1 MSRDALV
8 RGYTLFV
15 GDPGGVGVDAGD
27 DGGLYHR
34 DTRHLSE
41 FSTTVDGVELDV
53 IGRDLTDAGTRTV
66 VATDGNAAVNRVDER
81 SEKRSDLVVET
92 TQTVT
97 DGAGLTQYT
106 TVTNHSAVPFDGSVT
121 VGFDVDFADV
131 FEVRGYASRLERDP
145 EVGVGDHTVT
155 YAYDHGTV
163 DGETVT
169 RRTVVE
175 FEREPSRLAPGEATF
190 ELDLASQERTTVEFR
205 VRPEVAVDATAA
217 EGAGTLPQDASALAG
232 DLSGGDPP
240 ADDRSTAPGIDLPT
254 VETGDP
260 EYDRVF
266 ARAGQDLAALA
277 GATEYGPVPLAGA
290 PWFATVFGRDSL
302 IAAYQ
307 ALPVAPSLARGTLRY
322 LAAHQGTTV
331 DDAREEEPGKI
342 FHEIRDGELALRGRV
357 PHSPYYGSVDATPLW
372 VMVLRELHRWTGDD
386 GIVTD
391 LEESLD
397 AALSWIDRGRAQDG
411 DDPFLYY
418 EESPTMGLLH
428 KAWRDTPGSVQFPDG
443 ETADP
448 PIASVEVQ
456 GYVYR
461 ALRDAAD
468 LYETVLNRPTRA
480 RDLREEADRFADAFD
495 DAYWLPDE
503 DYYGVALDGDGRVVP
518 TLTSNVGHCL
528 WSGVVPDG
536 RAEAV
541 ARTLQ
546 SEELFSGWGI
556 RTMSTETAGY
566 SPISYHLGSVWPHDT
581 SLTALG
587 LARYGF
593 HDGADRLTR
602 AVMDACTQFPE
613 YRIPELFCG
622 FADDLTPK
630 PYASSCVPQ
639 AWSAGAP
646 YAFLRATF
654 AVEPGPGGNGVGVGA
669 DGLEVG
675 NDDAVLDASA
685 LDPLRRRWRD

>member
-8 RGYTLFV
+8 QGYTLFV
-15 GDPGGVGVDAGD
+15 GDPGSVGVDAGD

-34 DTRHLSE
+34 DTRHLSAL
-41 FSTTVDGVELDV
+41 STTVEGLDLDV

-92 TQTVT
+92 TQSVT
-97 DGAGLTQYT
+97 GGAGLTQYT
-106 TVTNHSAVPFDGSVT
+106 TVTNHSAVPFAGSVT

-145 EVGVGDHTVT
+145 DVSIDDRTVT

-163 DGETVT
+163 DGGTVT
-169 RRTVVE
+169 RRTAIE
-175 FEREPSRLAPGEATF
+175 FGSEPSRLGSGEATF
-190 ELDLASQERTTVEFR
+190 DLDLASQERTTVEFR
-205 VRPEVAVDATAA
+205 VRPAVAVDGAA
-217 EGAGTLPQDASALAG
+217 AGGDGTFTLDASAPAE
-232 DLSGGDPP
+232 DSRTGGPV
-240 ADDRSTAPGIDLPT
+240 ADDPSAVPGVDPAATGIDLPA

-266 ARAGQDLAALA
+266 ARAGQDLAALT
-277 GATEYGPVPLAGA
+277 GVTEHGPVPLAGA

-307 ALPVAPSLARGTLRY
+307 ALPVAPSLARGTLGY

-331 DDAREEEPGKI
+331 DDAREEAPGKM

-386 GIVTD
+386 DIVAD
-391 LEESLD
+391 LGETLD
-397 AALSWIDRGRAQDG
+397 AALSWIDRGRARYG

-468 LYETVLNRPTRA
+468 LYETVLDRRTRA

-503 DYYGVALDGDGRVVP
+503 GYYGVALDGDGTVVP

-528 WSGVVPDG
+528 WSGVVPES

-546 SEELFSGWGI
+546 SEALFSGWGL
-556 RTMSTETAGY
+556 RTMSTGTAGY

-622 FADDLTPK
+622 FADDLAPK

-654 AVEPGPGGNGVGVGA
+654 AVEPAA
-669 DGLEVG
+669 DGVDVG
-675 NDDAVLDASA
+675 SEDGVLGASA
-685 LDPLRRRWRD
+685 LDPLRRRWTD

>member
-8 RGYTLFV
+8 QGYTLFV
-15 GDPGGVGVDAGD
+15 GDPGSVGVDAGD

-41 FSTTVDGVELDV
+41 LSTTIDGVELDV

-66 VATDGNAAVNRVDER
+66 VATDGNAAVNRVDEH

-92 TQTVT
+92 AQTVT
-97 DGAGLTQYT
+97 DDTGLTQST
-106 TVTNHSAVPFDGSVT
+106 TVTNHSAVPFAGSLA

-145 EVGVGDHTVT
+145 DVSVGDSTVT
-155 YAYDHGTV
+155 YTYDHGTV

-175 FEREPSRLAPGEATF
+175 FESDPARIASGEATF

-205 VRPEVAVDATAA
+205 VRPEVSVGAA
-217 EGAGTLPQDASALAG
+217 PADGGGTLTQGASAQ
-232 DLSGGDPP
+232 
-240 ADDRSTAPGIDLPT
+240 ADDLPANRSATDDRPATPSIDLPA

-260 EYDRVF
+260 DYDRVF
-266 ARAGQDLAALA
+266 ARAGQDLAALT
-277 GATEYGPVPLAGA
+277 GFTEHGPVPLAGA

-331 DDAREEEPGKI
+331 DDAREEEPGKM

-372 VMVLRELHRWTGDD
+372 VLVLRELHRWTGDD
-386 GIVTD
+386 EVVAD
-391 LEESLD
+391 LEGALD
-397 AALSWIDRGRAQDG
+397 AALSWIDRARAQYG

-468 LYETVLNRPTRA
+468 LYETVLDRRTRA

-495 DAYWLPDE
+495 DAYWLPDAG
-503 DYYGVALDGDGRVVP
+503 YYGVALDGDGTVVP

-528 WSGVVPDG
+528 WAGVVPED
-536 RAEAV
+536 RAKAV

-546 SEELFSGWGI
+546 SEELFSGWGL

-593 HDGADRLTR
+593 HDDADRLTR
-602 AVMDACTQFPE
+602 AVMDACTHFPE

-622 FADDLTPK
+622 FADDLEPK

-654 AVEPGPGGNGVGVGA
+654 AVEPESAGDGGEVGTDGVH
-669 DGLEVG
+669 VG

-685 LDPLRRRWRD
+685 LDPLRQRWSD

>member
-8 RGYTLFV
+8 QGYTLFV
-15 GDPGGVGVDAGD
+15 GDPTRVGVDAGD

-34 DTRHLSE
+34 DTRHLSAL
-41 FSTTVDGVELDV
+41 SAAIDGVELDV

-97 DGAGLTQYT
+97 DGAGLTQRT
-106 TVTNHSAVPFDGSVT
+106 AVTNHSAVPFAGSIT

-145 EVGVGDHTVT
+145 EVRVGDHTVT
-155 YAYDHGTV
+155 YTYDHGTV

-169 RRTVVE
+169 RRTAIE
-175 FEREPSRLAPGEATF
+175 FESEPSRLASGEATF
-190 ELDLASQERTTVEFR
+190 EFDLASQERTTVEFR
-205 VRPEVAVDATAA
+205 VRPAVSVGGETSSGGD
-217 EGAGTLPQDASALAG
+217 TLARDASA
-232 DLSGGDPP
+232 P
-240 ADDRSTAPGIDLPT
+240 ADDLPVAPDIDTSEGPSTGLPP
-254 VETGDP
+254 VETGDT

-266 ARAGQDLAALA
+266 ERAGQDLAALT

-290 PWFATVFGRDSL
+290 PWFAAVFGRDSL

-307 ALPVAPSLARGTLRY
+307 TLPVAPSLARGTLRY
-322 LAAHQGTTV
+322 LAAHQGRTV
-331 DDAREEEPGKI
+331 DDAREEAPGKM
-342 FHEIRDGELALRGRV
+342 FHEIREGELALRGRV

-372 VMVLRELHRWTGDD
+372 VMVLRELHRWTADD

-391 LEESLD
+391 LEETLD
-397 AALSWIDRGRAQDG
+397 AALSWVDRARAQYG

-456 GYVYR
+456 GYIYR

-468 LYETVLNRPTRA
+468 LYETVLDRRTRA
-480 RDLREEADRFADAFD
+480 SELREEADRFADAFD
-495 DAYWLPDE
+495 DAYWLTDD
-503 DYYGVALDGDGRVVP
+503 DYYGVALDGDGTVVP

-528 WSGVVPDG
+528 WSGVVPEE
-536 RAEAV
+536 RAQAV

-546 SEELFSGWGI
+546 SEELFSGWGL
-556 RTMSTETAGY
+556 RTMSTETGGY
-566 SPISYHLGSVWPHDT
+566 SPISYHLGSVWPHDN

-593 HDGADRLTR
+593 HDDADRLTR
-602 AVMDACTQFPE
+602 AVMDACTHFPE

-622 FADDLTPK
+622 FGDDLAPK

-639 AWSAGAP
+639 AWSAGTP
-646 YAFLRATF
+646 YALLRATF
-654 AVEPGPGGNGVGVGA
+654 AVEPAA
-669 DGLEVG
+669 DGVDVG
-675 NDDAVLDASA
+675 SDDAVLDASA
-685 LDPLRRRWRD
+685 LDPLRQRWTD

>member
-8 RGYTLFV
+8 QGYLLFV
-15 GDPGGVGVDAGD
+15 GDPDSAGVDTGD
-27 DGGLYHR
+27 DGGLYYR
-34 DTRHLSE
+34 DTRHLSTL
-41 FSTTVDGVELDV
+41 STTIDGVEFDV

-66 VATDGNAAVNRVDER
+66 VSTDGNAAVNRVDER
-81 SEKRSDLVVET
+81 SVKRSDLVMET

-97 DGAGLTQYT
+97 EGTELRQRT
-106 TVTNHSAVPFDGSVT
+106 TVTNHSTVPFAGSIAVN
-121 VGFDVDFADV
+121 FDVDFADV
-131 FEVRGYASRLERDP
+131 FEVRGFASRLDRDP
-145 EVGVGDHTVT
+145 AVSVDDHTVT
-155 YAYDHGTV
+155 YAYDHETV

-169 RRTVVE
+169 RRTVLA
-175 FEREPSRLAPGEATF
+175 FEREPSRLSSGEAVF
-190 ELDLASQERTTVEFR
+190 EFDLASQERTTIEFQ
-205 VRPEVAVDATAA
+205 VRPEISPRAEAA
-217 EGAGTLPQDASALAG
+217 SDGGKLARDASTSPQE
-232 DLSGGDPP
+232 LSAVP
-240 ADDRSTAPGIDLPT
+240 TIDLPR

-260 EYDRVF
+260 DYDRVF
-266 ARAGQDLAALA
+266 ARAGEDLAALT
-277 GATEYGPVPLAGA
+277 GITEHGPVPLAGA

-307 ALPVAPSLARGTLRY
+307 ALPVAPSLASGTLRY

-331 DDAREEEPGKI
+331 DGAREEEPGKM
-342 FHEIRDGELALRGRV
+342 FHEIREGELALRGKV

-372 VMVLRELHRWTGDD
+372 VLLLHELYRWTGDVD
-386 GIVTD
+386 VVAD
-391 LEESLD
+391 LEEPLD
-397 AALSWIDRGRAQDG
+397 AALSWIDRGRVSYG

-468 LYETVLNRPTRA
+468 LYESVLDRPTRA
-480 RDLREEADRFADAFD
+480 GDLREEANRFADAFD
-495 DAYWLPDE
+495 DAYWLPE
-503 DYYGVALDGDGRVVP
+503 EEWYGVALDGDGTVVP

-528 WSGVVPDG
+528 WSGVVPDD

-546 SEELFSGWGI
+546 SSELFSGWGL

-566 SPISYHLGSVWPHDT
+566 SPVSYHLGSVWPHDT
-581 SLTALG
+581 ALTAIG

-593 HDGADRLTR
+593 HGDANRLAR
-602 AVMDACTQFPE
+602 AVMDACTHFPE

-622 FADDLTPK
+622 FTDDFAPK

-646 YAFLRATF
+646 YALLRATF
-654 AVEPGPGGNGVGVGA
+654 AVEPADDGV
-669 DGLEVG
+669 DVG

-685 LDPLRRRWRD
+685 LDPLHRRWTD